1 MLVDCCSLVLILGSA
16 CVEICRGWGH
26 WESRVRCVGS
36 EGRNLM
42 AREAPWEQNGL
53 PSMVNIMQIVSAKS
67 QF

>member
-1 MLVDCCSLVLILGSA
+1 MDCCSLVLILGSA

-36 EGRNLM
+36 KGRNLT